1 MSTQFD
7 CRLLVSREY
16 ETAVRDLERV
26 AGGDDSAL
34 RSIQTRCREELVRG
48 TFARWHASAIGLYLQ
63 KRWPEIVNGL
73 PSRAGVEAAESIA
86 EVFIALA
93 CMPEFQ
99 AAYEYGTKV
108 SPNLVVLAE
117 SDGGLYGVLCN
128 ADRWFSELLIE
139 RFSRSTVKYPV
150 GRAMIILDRLDLRHL
165 EVAIGKVT
173 DEMCRKALAPDVCRS
188 TCARLALLVGRCLR
202 EDDGVLAVSESG

>member
-108 SPNLVVLAE
+108 SPNLVVLLNPTV
-117 SDGGLYGVLCN
+117 D
-128 ADRWFSELLIE
+128 
-139 RFSRSTVKYPV
+139 STVCSVMPIGGSASSSSSV
-150 GRAMIILDRLDLRHL
+150 FPDRR
-165 EVAIGKVT
+165 
-173 DEMCRKALAPDVCRS
+173 
-188 TCARLALLVGRCLR
+188 
-202 EDDGVLAVSESG
+202 